1 MKKLERITSKS
12 NRLVRLA
19 HAVVHMPK
27 RAKKEGLFAVEGL
40 RLAES
45 IMQSEWRIRFAFFTD
60 RGGESLAAAQ
70 LVEKLCERRTPVY
83 LISDELCAALSDTD
97 TPQGVLLIAER
108 DPDTPLKRFMRPC
121 SNEPHPLY
129 VVLDRVQDPG
139 NVGTILRTAVAAGAS
154 GIVLL
159 RGCADIYN
167 NKVVR
172 AAMGG
177 LFYLNVAQ
185 GVEEKDFLQWA
196 QERSLN
202 LYAAACDDMAQEY
215 IHTDF
220 TKTTAVVFGNEAN
233 GVSSVILARAR
244 RVYVPMFGPVES
256 LNVSAAAAVILYECV
271 RQRIFVE

>member
-1 MKKLERITSKS
+1 
-12 NRLVRLA
+12 
-19 HAVVHMPK
+19 
-27 RAKKEGLFAVEGL
+27 
-40 RLAES
+40 
-45 IMQSEWRIRFAFFTD
+45 
-60 RGGESLAAAQ
+60 
-70 LVEKLCERRTPVY
+70 
-83 LISDELCAALSDTD
+83 
-97 TPQGVLLIAER
+97 
-108 DPDTPLKRFMRPC
+108 
-121 SNEPHPLY
+121 
-129 VVLDRVQDPG
+129 
-139 NVGTILRTAVAAGAS
+139 
-154 GIVLL
+154 
-159 RGCADIYN
+159 
-167 NKVVR
+167 
-172 AAMGG
+172 MGG

-233 GVSSVILARAR
+233 GVSSAILARAR